1 MIHVSDAANNRRNRL
16 ILRCVLEF
24 LLDECRSL
32 ILTHEGS
39 ITRAAVHLAVAQAS
53 RSRPAGASGAI
64 SVRAV
69 AQSLDLAYETTRRQ
83 VGALE
88 AAGLLLARAGESG
101 VRIADEGPRP
111 QIGRARG
118 RLAALRALVADLKGL
133 NFEFDPGPLGPSIE
147 DDVLAVQL
155 SDLLDAFILRV
166 LEAGVEPYGS
176 ILDAVIYSAL
186 VVANAEAITYDPELA
201 ATYAWSDSPPPDELR
216 RPATV
221 TELAERLG
229 MPHETVRRRIVRH
242 QALGWADRVRGGYLS
257 AMSRQQAPDVMLG
270 SQIIV
275 QRFLQLIRAARQM
288 GLDIEAIAP
297 FVHRPTARAP
307 AWSWTG

>member
-1 MIHVSDAANNRRNRL
+1 MIHVSDSANNRRNRL

-39 ITRAAVHLAVAQAS
+39 ITRAAIHLAVAQAS
-53 RSRPAGASGAI
+53 QRGGAGAPGAI
-64 SVRAV
+64 SVRAI

-88 AAGLLLARAGESG
+88 AAGLLARAGESG
-101 VRIADEGPRP
+101 VRISDAPTQPRV
-111 QIGRARG
+111 GRARG

-133 NFEFDPGPLGPSIE
+133 NFEFDTGPLGSSIE
-147 DDVLAVQL
+147 DDALAARL
-155 SDLLDAFILRV
+155 SDLLDGFILRV

-176 ILDAVIYSAL
+176 MLDAVIFSAL

-201 ATYAWSDSPPPDELR
+201 GTYAWSDSPPPDALR
-216 RPATV
+216 RPATI

-229 MPHETVRRRIVRH
+229 LPHETVRRRITRH

-257 AMSRQQAPDVMLG
+257 AMSRQQAPEVVQG

-275 QRFLQLIRAARQM
+275 QRFLQLIRAARQT
-288 GLDIEAIAP
+288 GLDVEAIAP
-297 FVHRPTARAP
+297 KVRRVSIP
-307 AWSWTG
+307 A

>member
-1 MIHVSDAANNRRNRL
+1 MIHVSDSASNRRNRL

-32 ILTHEGS
+32 ILSHEGS

-53 RSRPAGASGAI
+53 QRRPAGPAGAI

-88 AAGLLLARAGESG
+88 AAGLLARAGESG
-101 VRIADEGPRP
+101 VRISDDPTWPRV
-111 QIGRARG
+111 GRARG

-133 NFEFDPGPLGPSIE
+133 NFEFDPGPLGPPVE
-147 DDVLAVQL
+147 DDALAAPL
-155 SDLLDAFILRV
+155 SDLLDDFILRV

-176 ILDAVIYSAL
+176 MLDAVIFSAL

-201 ATYAWSDSPPPDELR
+201 ATYAWSDSPPPDALR

-229 MPHETVRRRIVRH
+229 MPHETVRRRLARH

-257 AMSRQQAPDVMLG
+257 AMSRQQAPEVMQG

-275 QRFLQLIRAARQM
+275 QRFLQLIRAARQI
-288 GLDIEAIAP
+288 GLDVEAIGP
-297 FVHRPTARAP
+297 KVRRPASRVSVP
-307 AWSWTG
+307 A

>member
-1 MIHVSDAANNRRNRL
+1 MIHVSDSANNRRNRL

-39 ITRAAVHLAVAQAS
+39 ITRAAIHLAVAQAS
-53 RSRPAGASGAI
+53 HRGAAGAPGAI
-64 SVRAV
+64 SVRAI

-88 AAGLLLARAGESG
+88 AAGLLARVGEAG
-101 VRIADEGPRP
+101 VRISDAPTRPR
-111 QIGRARG
+111 IGRARG

-133 NFEFDPGPLGPSIE
+133 NFEFDPGPLGPWME
-147 DDVLAVQL
+147 DDALAARL
-155 SDLLDAFILRV
+155 SDLLDDFILRV

-176 ILDAVIYSAL
+176 MLDAVIFSAL

-201 ATYAWSDSPPPDELR
+201 ATYAWSDSPPPDALR
-216 RPATV
+216 RPATI

-229 MPHETVRRRIVRH
+229 LPHETVRRRIARH

-257 AMSRQQAPDVMLG
+257 AMSRQQAPEVIQG

-275 QRFLQLIRAARQM
+275 QRFLQLIRAARQI
-288 GLDIEAIAP
+288 GLDVEAIAP
-297 FVHRPTARAP
+297 FVHSPAARAP
-307 AWSWTG
+307 AWALTG